1 MRGSILRAAAVLGLT
16 SLLLFQAACDEDKS
30 FYIYQNQ
37 VPESGCV
44 VTTDD
49 TIYRSQGVLDV
60 SLGAGYVLFPLLRND
75 LPTKKPAEDI
85 SDRPEPN
92 QLHMREFRVKLD
104 LGSTPHSVPP
114 GELTFSRPTSGV
126 LLPGDKRASA
136 VEIIPDDVVK
146 KLKVAS
152 GARPMVIAE
161 IKAVAESGEGDVY
174 ESLPFYYPVSLCN
187 GCLVVT
193 LGACPTSAAADDSN
207 VCGLPQDGPL
217 VCCTDSAL
225 GFHCLAG
232 N

>member
-1 MRGSILRAAAVLGLT
+1 MRAAAVLGLT
-16 SLLLFQAACDEDKS
+16 SVLLFQAACDEDKS
-30 FYIYQNQ
+30 FYIFQNQ

-49 TIYRSQGVLDV
+49 AIYRSQGVLDV

-75 LPTKKPAEDI
+75 LPSKKLA
-85 SDRPEPN
+85 SDQSDKPEPN
-92 QLHMREFRVKLD
+92 QLHLREFRVELD
-104 LGSTPHSVPP
+104 LGSTANTVLPD
-114 GELTFSRPTSGV
+114 ELKFSRPTSGV
-126 LLPGDKRASA
+126 LLPGGKRASA
-136 VEIIPDDVVK
+136 VELIPDDVVK

-161 IKAVAESGEGDVY
+161 VKAVAESGEGDVI

-193 LGACPTSAAADDSN
+193 LSTCPTSATAETSN

-217 VCCTDSAL
+217 VCCTDSAV

>member
-16 SLLLFQAACDEDKS
+16 SLLLFQAGCDEDKS

-37 VPESGCV
+37 VPETGCV
-44 VTTDD
+44 VTADD
-49 TIYRSQGVLDV
+49 AIYRSQGVLDV

-75 LPTKKPAEDI
+75 LPSKKPAEDL

-104 LGSTPHSVPP
+104 LGSTPNSTSP
-114 GELTFSRPTSGV
+114 GELSFSRPTSGV

-136 VEIIPDDVVK
+136 VEIIPDDVVT

-161 IKAVAESGEGDVY
+161 VTAVAESGEGDVY

-193 LGACPTSAAADDSN
+193 LGTCPTSTTASDSN

>member
-44 VTTDD
+44 VTADD
-49 TIYRSQGVLDV
+49 TAFYRAQGVLDV
-60 SLGAGYVLFPLLRND
+60 SLGEGYVLFPLLRND
-75 LPTKKPAEDI
+75 LPSKKPAEDL

-92 QLHMREFRVKLD
+92 QLHMREFRVNLD
-104 LGSTPHSVPP
+104 LGGVSTVAA
-114 GELTFSRPTSGV
+114 EDRRFSRPTSGV
-126 LLPGDKRASA
+126 ILPGGKRASA
-136 VEIIPDDVVK
+136 VEIIPADVVNK
-146 KLKVAS
+146 RKIAS
-152 GARPMVIAE
+152 GSRPMVIAE
-161 IKAVAESGEGDVY
+161 VTAVAESGEGDVY
-174 ESLPFYYPVSLCN
+174 ESLPFYYPVSLCH

-193 LGACPTSAAADDSN
+193 LGTCPTSATADDSN